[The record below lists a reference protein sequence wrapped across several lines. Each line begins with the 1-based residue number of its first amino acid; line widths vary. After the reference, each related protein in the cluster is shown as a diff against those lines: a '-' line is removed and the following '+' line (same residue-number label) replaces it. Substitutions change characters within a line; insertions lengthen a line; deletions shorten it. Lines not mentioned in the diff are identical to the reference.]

1 MASVITNIRGIEV
14 HYEVHNARQ
23 EQTIVFLHGFTG
35 STRTWD
41 EVIEQLPTTHR
52 LITIDLVGHGQTG
65 APKLLRYYSM
75 QEQVEILEAFF
86 EWKQIEQFD
95 LIGYSMGG
103 RVALSYAMN
112 YPQRIHTLILENASP
127 GLKTIEEREQRIQLD
142 HLLADRIEQR
152 GIVDFV
158 DYWQDIPLFQTQK
171 LLSEEKQH
179 AIRQERL
186 NQQEIGLANSLRG
199 MGTGQQNSYWPEL
212 SKFEKNV
219 VLLNGELD
227 SKFITISEQMK
238 GIFPNAQQIVV
249 PKVGHAIHVENP
261 QSFATI
267 VKEQLHL

>member
-1 MASVITNIRGIEV
+1 MASVITNIRGIDV

-23 EQTIVFLHGFTG
+23 EKTVVFLHGFTG

-41 EVIEQLPTTHR
+41 EVIEQLPSTHR
-52 LITIDLVGHGQTG
+52 LITIDLVGHGKTD

-75 QEQVEILEAFF
+75 QEQIEILEAFF
-86 EWKQIEQFD
+86 EWKKIEQFD
-95 LIGYSMGG
+95 LVGYSMGG
-103 RVALSYAMN
+103 RVALAYAMT
-112 YPQRIHTLILENASP
+112 YPQRVHTLLLENASP

-152 GIVDFV
+152 GMIDFV

-171 LLSEEKQH
+171 LLSIEKQRQ
-179 AIRQERL
+179 IREERL
-186 NQQEIGLANSLRG
+186 NQKPMGLANSLRG
-199 MGTGQQNSYWPEL
+199 MGTGQQKSYWSEL
-212 SKFEKNV
+212 SKYEKNV

-227 SKFITISEQMK
+227 SKFIIIAEQMK
-238 GIFPNAQQIVV
+238 VLFPNCKQIIV

-267 VKEQLHL
+267 VKAQLYL